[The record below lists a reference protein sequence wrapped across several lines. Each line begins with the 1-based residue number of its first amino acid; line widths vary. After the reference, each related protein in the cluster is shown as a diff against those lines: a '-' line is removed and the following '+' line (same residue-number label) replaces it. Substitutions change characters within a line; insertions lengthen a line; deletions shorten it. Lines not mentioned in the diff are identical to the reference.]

1 MQHTPPYALVLVFAR
16 GTLCRCQGAY
26 CSEVT
31 VVHTAD
37 RSGPMCTPI
46 GADDGREKSAPQT
59 RSQRYHAWCALFV
72 GCPARTQAGCA
83 PAVGSPKRNYNCT
96 GHKLPLSF
104 SGAST
109 TRGREKQRRGRIH
122 WPPKHRFL
130 ATLQHSGAY
139 RRTCTTPPVAR
150 PACGAPACFFFLPP
164 PAACVCIK
172 RGNKRKKKKREF
184 ESGKRPTTQTPAQCA
199 SHARATVVCAEL
211 SRNNSVSCSLR
222 KRCTALC
229 AVSCGRTAREHSIF
243 LSCNR
248 LAWGAAPSECRN
260 TSPAPARARPPPP
273 ALLMG
278 IYWNILRRRRGRTD
292 VRMCT
297 SGTPYLC
304 YYFARQYP
312 PAQCLRSTFT
322 QGPALCCSVS
332 PPRSAPWVSP
342 GEMLMQE
349 VVP

>member
-1 MQHTPPYALVLVFAR
+1 MQHTPPYALVLVLAR

-31 VVHTAD
+31 VVHAAD

-59 RSQRYHAWCALFV
+59 RSQRYHAWCALSV
-72 GCPARTQAGCA
+72 ARPARTQAGCA

-96 GHKLPLSF
+96 GHKLPLSC

-172 RGNKRKKKKREF
+172 RGNKRKKKN
-184 ESGKRPTTQTPAQCA
+184 GNLNPANAPPHKHPHNARHTHAPLSCVLSYPGTIA
-199 SHARATVVCAEL
+199 SHAACENVAQRCARCPVAGPPVSTAFSCRATGWPGVRPRLSVGTPVPLPPSSSCCAYGDLLEHL
-211 SRNNSVSCSLR
+211 AAAAWAYGRAYVYVR
-222 KRCTALC
+222 YALFVLLFC
-229 AVSCGRTAREHSIF
+229 ATI
-243 LSCNR
+243 
-248 LAWGAAPSECRN
+248 
-260 TSPAPARARPPPP
+260 PARTMPSQHIHARPCPV
-273 ALLMG
+273 LFRL
-278 IYWNILRRRRGRTD
+278 
-292 VRMCT
+292 
-297 SGTPYLC
+297 TPQKRPLG
-304 YYFARQYP
+304 
-312 PAQCLRSTFT
+312 L
-322 QGPALCCSVS
+322 
-332 PPRSAPWVSP
+332 PW
-342 GEMLMQE
+342 
-349 VVP
+349 

>member
-1 MQHTPPYALVLVFAR
+1 MLFVDRPLGRLTIIEQYWKLAMARKGKNKSSTERAREEKSDCVGLFVLVPTCRRCARSGAGGEGGTAQVECEETVQHTPPYALVLVLAR

-31 VVHTAD
+31 VVHAAD

-109 TRGREKQRRGRIH
+109 TRGREKQRRGRIY

-150 PACGAPACFFFLPP
+150 PACGAPACFFF
-164 PAACVCIK
+164 PA
-172 RGNKRKKKKREF
+172 
-184 ESGKRPTTQTPAQCA
+184 TP
-199 SHARATVVCAEL
+199 
-211 SRNNSVSCSLR
+211 
-222 KRCTALC
+222 
-229 AVSCGRTAREHSIF
+229 CG
-243 LSCNR
+243 
-248 LAWGAAPSECRN
+248 
-260 TSPAPARARPPPP
+260 
-273 ALLMG
+273 
-278 IYWNILRRRRGRTD
+278 
-292 VRMCT
+292 VR
-297 SGTPYLC
+297 
-304 YYFARQYP
+304 
-312 PAQCLRSTFT
+312 
-322 QGPALCCSVS
+322 VH
-332 PPRSAPWVSP
+332 
-342 GEMLMQE
+342 
-349 VVP
+349 